1 MIPDKTQI
9 IQDLKKRFP
18 LNNPASWRMNS
29 LKQLKSWW
37 NENIK
42 PEKEF
47 WVDFE
52 SFSVTAKD
60 KEDAEQK
67 AEKMLA
73 DGDIPRIVNIISAD

>member
-1 MIPDKTQI
+1 MNTQK
-9 IQDLKKRFP
+9 Q
-18 LNNPASWRMNS
+18 LNN
-29 LKQLKSWW
+29 WW
-37 NENIK
+37 NKNIK